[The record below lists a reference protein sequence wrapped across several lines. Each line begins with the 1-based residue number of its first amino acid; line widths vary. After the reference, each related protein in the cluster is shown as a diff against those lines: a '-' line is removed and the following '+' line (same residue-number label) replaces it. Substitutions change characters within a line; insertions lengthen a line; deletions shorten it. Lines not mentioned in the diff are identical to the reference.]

1 MKKTKLTKRVA
12 GNTCKIPTDR
22 NRRKIII
29 VIIIVIKIMINK
41 FNKNETIM
49 KNEQIKQ

>member
-12 GNTCKIPTDR
+12 GNTCKIPINR
-22 NRRKIII
+22 NRRKTII